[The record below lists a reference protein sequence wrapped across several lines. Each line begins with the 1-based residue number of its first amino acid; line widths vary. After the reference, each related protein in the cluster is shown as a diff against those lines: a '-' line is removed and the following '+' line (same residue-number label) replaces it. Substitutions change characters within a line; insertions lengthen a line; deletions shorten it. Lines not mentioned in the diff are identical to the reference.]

1 MFEYIKKRIAAME
14 SRIMNIFP
22 CFPDNSD
29 GFLSALGVD
38 PERYAEK
45 NQDGTKG
52 YDAIRALS
60 DCAKE
65 DWSNPDEWR

>member
-1 MFEYIKKRIAAME
+1 MFEHIKKRIAAIE
-14 SRIMNIFP
+14 SRILNILPF
-22 CFPDNSD
+22 FPDDSD

-38 PERYAEK
+38 LKQYEEK

-60 DCAKE
+60 DCART
-65 DWSNPDEWR
+65 DWNTDEWR